1 MLLIRREPPVVFNAF
16 IDPEITTQF
25 WFSKSS
31 GPLVAGETVLWEWEN
46 FGASAEVKV
55 INVVQN
61 QEIVIDWGTTDVPAI
76 VTWKFTPHSC
86 SGTIVEIQTSPFTG
100 NEDEILKAIQDQTGG
115 FTLVL
120 ANAKALLEHN
130 IHLNLIADRFPDQ

>member
-1 MLLIRREPPVVFNAF
+1 MLLIRREPSVVFNAF
-16 IDPEITTQF
+16 IDPKITTQF

-31 GPLVAGETVLWEWEN
+31 GPLVPGETVLWEWEN

-55 INVVQN
+55 KSVVQN

-76 VTWKFTPHSC
+76 VTWTFTSHS
-86 SGTIVEIQTSPFTG
+86 SGGTIVAIQTTPFAGT
-100 NEDEILKAIQDQTGG
+100 EDEILQAIQDQTGG